1 MEKEQITDCQ
11 CQDGDAEDA
20 LCPMEKEQITG
31 CQCQDGDAED
41 TLSYGERADNRLSL
55 SGW

>member
-1 MEKEQITDCQ
+1 MEKEQIGCQ

-41 TLSYGERADNRLSL
+41 ALFVLWRKNT
-55 SGW
+55 